1 MMISK
6 GFTAPMPLLKNARHE
21 IFAQEIVKGVSGR
34 DAYKIAGFAV
44 SNDNAA
50 DASAS
55 RLLRDVKVQARIA
68 ELQEKAQARA
78 LVTLEEHI
86 EELKDIRDLA
96 KKNGQASAAVA
107 AEVKRGELMGY
118 YVERRESTNTNY
130 NISDKPLN
138 EDDWE
143 RQYGGAAPASPHGRN
158 H

>member
-1 MMISK
+1 M
-6 GFTAPMPLLKNARHE
+6 TALKNARHE
-21 IFAQEIVKGVSGR
+21 IFAQGLFQGMTADAAYEAAGFSANRGNAIRLKANESIVKRVE
-34 DAYKIAGFAV
+34 
-44 SNDNAA
+44 
-50 DASAS
+50 
-55 RLLRDVKVQARIA
+55 
-68 ELQEKAQARA
+68 ELQKTAQTRA

-96 KKNGQASAAVA
+96 KKNGQVSAAVA

-118 YVERRESTNTNY
+118 YVERRENTNTNY

-143 RQYGGAAPASPHGRN
+143 RQYGAGASGSPHGKS

>member
-1 MMISK
+1 M
-6 GFTAPMPLLKNARHE
+6 TALKNARHE
-21 IFAQEIVKGVSGR
+21 MFAQGLFQGMT
-34 DAYKIAGFAV
+34 
-44 SNDNAA
+44 A
-50 DASAS
+50 DAAYEAAGYSPNDGNAS
-55 RLLRDVKVQARIA
+55 RLKGNERIVKRVE
-68 ELQEKAQARA
+68 ELQKTAQTRA

-143 RQYGGAAPASPHGRN
+143 RRYGAGVPASPPGKN

>member
-1 MMISK
+1 MA
-6 GFTAPMPLLKNARHE
+6 TLKNARHE

-34 DAYKIAGFAV
+34 EAYKIAGFSV

-68 ELQEKAQARA
+68 ELQQKAQARA

-86 EELKDIRDLA
+86 EQLKVLRDQA
-96 KKNGQASAAVA
+96 KTNNQLSAAIA

-118 YVERRESTNTNY
+118 YIERRESTNTNY
-130 NISDKPLN
+130 NISDKPLS

-143 RQYGGAAPASPHGRN
+143 RQYGARVPGSTHDKT

>member
-1 MMISK
+1 M
-6 GFTAPMPLLKNARHE
+6 TALKNARHE
-21 IFAQEIVKGVSGR
+21 MFAQGLFQGMT
-34 DAYKIAGFAV
+34 
-44 SNDNAA
+44 A
-50 DASAS
+50 DAAYEAAGYSPNDGNAS
-55 RLLRDVKVQARIA
+55 RLKGNERIVKRVE
-68 ELQEKAQARA
+68 ELQKTAQTRA

>member
-1 MMISK
+1 
-6 GFTAPMPLLKNARHE
+6 MPPLKNARHE
-21 IFAQEIVKGVSGR
+21 IFAQEIVKGLSGR
-34 DAYKIAGFAV
+34 EAYKIAGFAV

-55 RLLRDVKVQARIA
+55 RLLRDVKVQARLQ
-68 ELQEKAQARA
+68 ELQQMAQTRA
-78 LVTLEEHI
+78 LLTLEEHI
-86 EELKDIRDLA
+86 EQLKVLREQA
-96 KKNGQASAAVA
+96 KTNDQLSAAIA

-118 YVERRESTNTNY
+118 YVERRENTNTNY

-143 RQYGGAAPASPHGRN
+143 RQYGAGASGSPHGKS

>member
-1 MMISK
+1 MS
-6 GFTAPMPLLKNARHE
+6 ALRNARHE

-34 DAYKIAGFAV
+34 EAYKIAGFSV
-44 SNDNAA
+44 SSDNAA

-55 RLLRDVKVQARIA
+55 RLLRDVKVQARVA
-68 ELQEKAQARA
+68 ELQQKAQARA

-86 EELKDIRDLA
+86 GELKDIRDLA

-107 AEVKRGELMGY
+107 ADVKRGELMGY

-138 EDDWE
+138 EEDWE
-143 RQYGGAAPASPHGRN
+143 RQYGAGVPGSPHGKS